1 MVTTWPKDFPGLGTS
16 ASRLAA
22 KINKASQG
30 RINIKVFGSGELVP
44 AYEFFD
50 AVRNG
55 VADMCHD
62 SPYYWLSKHPATV
75 FFSTLPSGLSS
86 LEQTLMDLMEE
97 GKSYGM
103 TYMID
108 LIYWHFLQVMQD
120 FRCLDGSKKKLIH

>member
-1 MVTTWPKDFPGLGTS
+1 MGTS

-44 AYEFFD
+44 AYESFD

-75 FFSTLPSGLSS
+75 FFYPTIWI
-86 LEQTLMDLMEE
+86 EFIRTNLMDSLWRRSGVME
-97 GKSYGM
+97 
-103 TYMID
+103 
-108 LIYWHFLQVMQD
+108 
-120 FRCLDGSKKKLIH
+120 